1 MADITMATND
11 KPPFQQAF
19 AAFIDA
25 YERNR
30 HLQDRC
36 VAGESV
42 DTAECVYLDYLRNQ
56 ASEELYRVSAGT
68 SHR

>member
-1 MADITMATND
+1 MADITMAATN

-19 AAFIDA
+19 AAFIVA
-25 YERNR
+25 YERNKR
-30 HLQDRC
+30 LQDRC